1 VSWGEIIGTALG
13 SLTAVAFAY
22 LLSQAIYRFI
32 ALAKEQA
39 AIRAGFR
46 KLSEIY
52 GDVCEPP
59 EEMRTSGKMLPSG
72 GMAGETR
79 RPSDTRTHGRGI

>member
-1 VSWGEIIGTALG
+1 MSWGEIIGTALG

-39 AIRAGFR
+39 AIRAGFQ

-52 GDVCEPP
+52 GDVCEV
-59 EEMRTSGKMLPSG
+59 PSEGRAAARETQAG
-72 GMAGETR
+72 GGRAKTQAA
-79 RPSDTRTHGRGI
+79 DTRTHGEGI